1 MLEGILAVIFKSLI
15 GNEDI
20 KNTLGVA
27 IKNSSF
33 SHAYIIEGP
42 KGSGKHTLAR
52 LASAGIMCNHE
63 KNIPCEECVAC
74 QKILHDNCVDVRI
87 YDAFKVD
94 EIRKIKESIYESTTE
109 YDYKIIILNDAD
121 KINPKAQNALLISL
135 EEPPE
140 NVVFFLLCQDAGA
153 LLETIRSRAQTLRM
167 KPLSEEEILNYVKD
181 NLSIS
186 VSDAELNEIVIAS
199 SGSLGYVIDMLD
211 QNKSGDLVKAR
222 SLSEDFVCAL
232 LNSEI
237 DSTTIITSMLT
248 WQRDKVKEILSLS
261 LLVLRDLMLIK
272 KSNNISLCFF
282 TSQTRAK
289 EIASPHSLKKLLS
302 LKEAI
307 DLAIEALNV
316 NASVVG
322 TLTSVL
328 AHAKKKGR

>member
-1 MLEGILAVIFKSLI
+1 MVIFKSLI

-20 KNTLGVA
+20 KSTLGAA
-27 IKNSSF
+27 IRNSSF

-42 KGSGKHTLAR
+42 KGSGKHTVAR
-52 LASAGIMCNHE
+52 LASAAIMCKAE
-63 KNIPCEECVAC
+63 QNIPCEECIIC

-109 YDYKIIILNDAD
+109 CDYKIIILNDAD

-167 KPLSEEEILNYVKD
+167 KPLSDSEILNYVK
-181 NLSIS
+181 NNISIS
-186 VSDAELNEIVIAS
+186 ISDSELNEIIIAS

-211 QNKSGDLVKAR
+211 QNKSKDLVKVR
-222 SLSEDFVCAL
+222 SLAEDFVYSL
-232 LNSEI
+232 LNSDI
-237 DSTTIITSMLT
+237 DATSIISSMST

-261 LLVLRDLMLIK
+261 LLALRDLMLIK
-272 KSNNISLCFF
+272 KSNKISLCFF
-282 TSQTRAK
+282 TSREKAK
-289 EIASPHSLKKLLS
+289 EIASSHSLKKLLS

-307 DLAIEALNV
+307 DTAIEALNI

-322 TLTSVL
+322 TLASVL

>member
-1 MLEGILAVIFKSLI
+1 MLEGIFAVIFKSLI

-42 KGSGKHTLAR
+42 KGSGKHKLAR
-52 LASAGIMCNHE
+52 LASAGIMCRQGE
-63 KNIPCEECVAC
+63 NIPCEECISC

-109 YDYKIIILNDAD
+109 CEYKVIILNDAD

-153 LLETIRSRAQTLRM
+153 LLETIRSRAQILRM
-167 KPLSEEEILNYVKD
+167 KPLSYNEISSYVKK
-181 NLSIS
+181 NLSVS
-186 VSDAELNEIVIAS
+186 VSDTELNEIIIAS

-211 QNKSGDLVKAR
+211 QNKSKDLVKSRA
-222 SLSEDFVCAL
+222 LAEDFVCAL
-232 LNSEI
+232 LNSELA
-237 DSTTIITSMLT
+237 STTIITSMLA
-248 WQRDKVKEILSLS
+248 WQREKVKEILSLS

-282 TSQTRAK
+282 TSHERAK
-289 EIASPHSLKKLLS
+289 EIAFSHSLKKLLS
-302 LKEAI
+302 LKETV
-307 DLAIEALNV
+307 DSAIEALNV
-316 NASVVG
+316 NASVAG

-328 AHAKKKGR
+328 AQAKKKGR